1 MQLLKSFFKA
11 HEQDDIYFDHNDL
24 KDFLDIGGLSYIK
37 EIKANEQSIVS
48 KIKEL
53 FDRESELYNL
63 KSAKIAFIHIS
74 TRPDLPFEIAQNTIE
89 TINECL
95 GNKIDDVYIG
105 TNTSQEQTSD
115 TITCGIMLGGIN
127 KENSAKFYRKTLA
140 FWLKLRYN

>member
-1 MQLLKSFFKA
+1 MQLLKSFFRKPGQTT
-11 HEQDDIYFDHNDL
+11 EVNLDLNDL
-24 KDFLDIGGLSYIK
+24 NGFLDIGGLSYIK
-37 EIKANEQSIVS
+37 EIKANEKSIVS

-53 FDRESELYNL
+53 FDAESELYNL

-74 TRPDLPFEIAQNTIE
+74 TRPDLPFEIAQSTIE

-115 TITCGIMLGGIN
+115 TITCGIMLGGI
-127 KENSAKFYRKTLA
+127 KQRK
-140 FWLKLRYN
+140 

>member
-53 FDRESELYNL
+53 FDIESELYNL

-74 TRPDLPFEIAQNTIE
+74 TRPDLPFEIAQSTIE